1 MQRTP
6 MPHRTEAR
14 DEPSDST
21 LRMPN
26 RTEARGKLSDAAR
39 PDATSD
45 KTAHPA
51 SMAVKI
57 ILRALET
64 VGLVKR
70 TIKW

>member
-1 MQRTP
+1 MRRAP
-6 MPHRTEAR
+6 MPHRTEI
-14 DEPSDST
+14 
-21 LRMPN
+21 
-26 RTEARGKLSDAAR
+26 RGGLSDMASA
-39 PDATSD
+39 DATSD

-51 SMAVKI
+51 SVAVKI